1 LLLVEMM
8 KRKIQIFG
16 PNVHDVGYRP
26 WLTDAA
32 IDAGLNGF
40 FASNRMD
47 DKIQSIL
54 VLAEGDEDSVAYL
67 ERFVRDNTP
76 ELAKVD
82 RIDTES
88 FTGSVMP
95 LDKYAAI
102 NTSSQMNKA
111 IPLLLSMDGKL
122 DNMNG
127 KLDSVNGKL
136 DSVNGKLDSMN
147 GTLDSM
153 NGKMDGML
161 EKQDETISEIQHMH
175 EDLIN
180 RSDFRL
186 TRIEK
191 DIKTIKTKLSLR

>member
-1 LLLVEMM
+1 M

-16 PNVHDVGYRP
+16 PKVHGVRYRP

-40 FASNRMD
+40 FASNRTD
-47 DKIQSIL
+47 DKIQYVL
-54 VLAEGDEDSVAYL
+54 VLAEGDADSVAYF
-67 ERFVRDNTP
+67 ERFVGEKTP
-76 ELAKVD
+76 EFAKVD
-82 RIDTES
+82 RIDAES

-122 DNMNG
+122 DSVNG

-136 DSVNGKLDSMN
+136 DSVNGKLD
-147 GTLDSM
+147 
-153 NGKMDGML
+153 GML
-161 EKQDETISEIQHMH
+161 EKQDETISEIRDMH

>member
-1 LLLVEMM
+1 MM

-16 PNVHDVGYRP
+16 PKVHGIGYRP

-47 DKIQSIL
+47 DKIQYVL

-67 ERFVRDNTP
+67 EKFVRENMP
-76 ELAKVD
+76 QLAKVD

-122 DNMNG
+122 D
-127 KLDSVNGKL
+127 SVNGK
-136 DSVNGKLDSMN
+136 
-147 GTLDSM
+147 LDSM

-161 EKQDETISEIQHMH
+161 EKQDETISEIRDMH

>member
-1 LLLVEMM
+1 MM

-16 PNVHDVGYRP
+16 PKVHGVGYRP

-40 FASNRMD
+40 FASNRTD
-47 DKIQSIL
+47 DKIQYVL
-54 VLAEGDEDSVAYL
+54 VLAEGDADSVAYF
-67 ERFVRDNTP
+67 ERFVREKTP
-76 ELAKVD
+76 QFAKVD
-82 RIDTES
+82 RTDAES

-122 DNMNG
+122 D
-127 KLDSVNGKL
+127 SVNGKL
-136 DSVNGKLDSMN
+136 DNVNGKL
-147 GTLDSM
+147 
-153 NGKMDGML
+153 DGML
-161 EKQDETISEIQHMH
+161 EKQDETISEIRDMH

>member
-1 LLLVEMM
+1 MM

-16 PNVHDVGYRP
+16 PKVHGVGYRP

-40 FASNRMD
+40 FASNRID
-47 DKIQSIL
+47 DKIQYVL

-67 ERFVRDNTP
+67 ERFVRENTP
-76 ELAKVD
+76 QLAKVD

-122 DNMNG
+122 D
-127 KLDSVNGKL
+127 SVNGK
-136 DSVNGKLDSMN
+136 
-147 GTLDSM
+147 LDSM

-161 EKQDETISEIQHMH
+161 EKQDETNSEIRDMH

-191 DIKTIKTKLSLR
+191 DIKMIKTKLSLR

>member
-1 LLLVEMM
+1 MM

-16 PNVHDVGYRP
+16 PKVHGVGYRP

-40 FASNRMD
+40 FASNRID
-47 DKIQSIL
+47 DKIQYVL

-67 ERFVRDNTP
+67 ERFVRENTP
-76 ELAKVD
+76 QLAKVD

-122 DNMNG
+122 D
-127 KLDSVNGKL
+127 SVNGK
-136 DSVNGKLDSMN
+136 
-147 GTLDSM
+147 LDSM

-161 EKQDETISEIQHMH
+161 EKQDETNSEIRDMH

>member
-1 LLLVEMM
+1 MM

-16 PNVHDVGYRP
+16 PKVHGVGYRP

-47 DKIQSIL
+47 DKIQYVL

-67 ERFVRDNTP
+67 EKFVRENMP
-76 ELAKVD
+76 QLAKVD
-82 RIDTES
+82 SIDTES

-122 DNMNG
+122 D
-127 KLDSVNGKL
+127 SVNGKL
-136 DSVNGKLDSMN
+136 DSV
-147 GTLDSM
+147 

-161 EKQDETISEIQHMH
+161 EKQDETISEIRDMH